1 MMGVGLGDAGCH
13 AASGSGRRAR
23 ARVGADRAGGASGG
37 AHLRLEAGVS
47 SVEEIDLLKRN
58 LVGVEKAWRD
68 NDSQAVYDAY
78 QNLAQH
84 FVIYSNTK
92 RALFFYTKC
101 LELAV
106 NSDYLE
112 GELEANLNLGLC
124 HEKLGDIERAT
135 EFHEAHLELALSSEN
150 QSQAQDAY
158 GNLVRTYQLSAG
170 RLEESKEM
178 QKAVDQHNKCLEAAR
193 VQGDQL
199 AEALV
204 HFRIGN
210 CMHKMGEI
218 KQAIEYFETYLNSCI
233 ELRDKVGEGKAC
245 CALADAYK
253 DLNDIDESVR
263 YLEMFLDLA
272 KSGDP
277 KNHANACANLGFI
290 YYSQGKFD
298 RSVTYFEKFFEVSR
312 GLGDKK
318 MVDNARVS
326 LGVARGKANFKQY
339 LELVN
344 NDMASLLQWKNVRM
358 PMADLKSIPK

>member
-1 MMGVGLGDAGCH
+1 
-13 AASGSGRRAR
+13 
-23 ARVGADRAGGASGG
+23 
-37 AHLRLEAGVS
+37 
-47 SVEEIDLLKRN
+47 
-58 LVGVEKAWRD
+58 
-68 NDSQAVYDAY
+68 
-78 QNLAQH
+78 
-84 FVIYSNTK
+84 
-92 RALFFYTKC
+92 
-101 LELAV
+101 
-106 NSDYLE
+106 
-112 GELEANLNLGLC
+112 
-124 HEKLGDIERAT
+124 
-135 EFHEAHLELALSSEN
+135 
-150 QSQAQDAY
+150 
-158 GNLVRTYQLSAG
+158 
-170 RLEESKEM
+170 
-178 QKAVDQHNKCLEAAR
+178 
-193 VQGDQL
+193 
-199 AEALV
+199 
-204 HFRIGN
+204 
-210 CMHKMGEI
+210 MHKMGEI

-344 NDMASLLQWKNVRM
+344 NDMASLLQWKNVRI